1 LKSVAVLVGNAEYIQ
16 ENDLPCC
23 REDVSA
29 FQSLLET
36 NGRFD
41 EIIPKVN
48 LDADEMRTVVREALS
63 LNEDYEEV
71 FFFFSGHGSHIAND
85 LYLCGTHFDGTR
97 PNETGLSHS
106 DLIDIFRAASPKI
119 LITVFDACFSG
130 TPLVKGVPVVP
141 DISKNGLQN
150 VIQFSSSLDSQTSLV
165 FHA

>member
-63 LNEDYEEV
+63 LNCLTSAPMGQ
-71 FFFFSGHGSHIAND
+71 FRHIAE
-85 LYLCGTHFDGTR
+85 R
-97 PNETGLSHS
+97 
-106 DLIDIFRAASPKI
+106 R
-119 LITVFDACFSG
+119 VSG
-130 TPLVKGVPVVP
+130 
-141 DISKNGLQN
+141 
-150 VIQFSSSLDSQTSLV
+150 SS
-165 FHA
+165 